1 VSKSVVLSVFATE
14 AAADAAVESL
24 KAWDKLSDDVKL
36 SSIGVLVLDDKGKVK
51 THKVGSR
58 SFQKGAGIG
67 VIFAI
72 LLAPVTL
79 IGGVVAG
86 GVLGLLH
93 HKGLGMSKE
102 DREALVADLQGGKA
116 AVGVLAQDDEAAAVA
131 AKLTELGGATK
142 THAVSDEAMAEADT
156 AAAAPAEDAPAAAAP
171 EAAPEAPTEA

>member
-1 VSKSVVLSVFATE
+1 MAKSVVLSVFPTE
-14 AAADAAVESL
+14 DQADAAVESL
-24 KAWDKLSDDVKL
+24 KAWDKIDDDVKL
-36 SSIGVLVLDDKGKVK
+36 SAIGILALDDKGKVK
-51 THKVGSR
+51 THKCGSR

-116 AVGVLAQDDEAAAVA
+116 AVGVLAKDDEAAAIA
-131 AKLTELGGATK
+131 AKLTELGGTSK
-142 THAVSDEAMAEADT
+142 TQVISDEAMAEADD
-156 AAAAPAEDAPAAAAP
+156 AAAAPAEDAPA
-171 EAAPEAPTEA
+171 EAPTEA